1 MRKPDRELLP
11 GVLIAMSTDLPGF
24 VCRGGLM
31 SAWILGLLAA
41 PVTAE
46 TVEEL
51 LEKLQAKRVQVQ
63 TLHQEKRTTLREGET
78 TRESTVHRFEKRS
91 GGIVRSR
98 VVTKTSTS
106 KKGVK
111 GAVETETLAVSDGK
125 NEWRQVPVAGK
136 TMVFRTKAGT
146 GTDLDEVR
154 AAIAEGKARIKG
166 REHILRESCVIIEIL
181 SGGRGTGFKA
191 TYWVSER
198 YGILLKSVSRRAD
211 RTGMEMVTTTLKV
224 DEPID
229 DGQFTYTPPANATV
243 VNADA
248 IKKKPSAGASSP

>member
-1 MRKPDRELLP
+1 
-11 GVLIAMSTDLPGF
+11 MSTDWLGF

-41 PVTAE
+41 PATAE

-51 LEKLQAKRVQVQ
+51 LDKLQAKRAQVQ

-78 TRESTVHRFEKRS
+78 TRESTVLLWEKRS
-91 GGIVRSR
+91 GGTVRTR
-98 VVTKTSTS
+98 VVTKTSIR

-136 TMVFRTKAGT
+136 TMVFRTKAGAR
-146 GTDLDEVR
+146 TDLDQVR
-154 AAIAEGKARIKG
+154 AAIAEAKARIKG
-166 REHILRESCVIIEIL
+166 REYILRESCVIIEIL

-191 TYWVSER
+191 TYWVSEK
-198 YGILLKSVSRRAD
+198 YGIVLKSVSRRAD

-243 VNADA
+243 LNTDE
-248 IKKKPSAGASSP
+248 IKKKPSAGTSSP